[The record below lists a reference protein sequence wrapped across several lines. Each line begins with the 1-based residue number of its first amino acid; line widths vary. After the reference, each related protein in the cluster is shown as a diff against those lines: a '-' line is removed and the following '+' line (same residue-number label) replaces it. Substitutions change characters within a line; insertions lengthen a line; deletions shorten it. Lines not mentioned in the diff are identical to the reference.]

1 MPICEIFLYAVWG
14 AIAIV
19 ALVASAAFLRSG
31 DH

>member
-1 MPICEIFLYAVWG
+1 MPVGEIFLYAVWG

-19 ALVASAAFLRSG
+19 ALIASAAFMRSG